1 MVQILIDYF
10 QDLGNVNFSFF
21 TAREL
26 YDRKENLALIVK
38 VLHERW
44 KLDVEASPRDDIL
57 IDGKFKISFLFY
69 GLKYIRFYFHDWID
83 YNGVVFSI
91 D

>member
-57 IDGKFKISFLFY
+57 IDGKFKISFFMLWSE
-69 GLKYIRFYFHDWID
+69 ICD
-83 YNGVVFSI
+83 
-91 D
+91 